1 MESRILGRT
10 WKETAANIM
19 DELTALG
26 CRYDRKLL
34 PEIAMGY
41 ECTPL
46 FFWNWLEDAE
56 APATERSFL
65 KALGYAWRRHLQE
78 DPEEESETARAE
90 NRGDMAA

>member
-1 MESRILGRT
+1 MH
-10 WKETAANIM
+10 AAV
-19 DELTALG
+19 
-26 CRYDRKLL
+26 
-34 PEIAMGY
+34 
-41 ECTPL
+41 
-46 FFWNWLEDAE
+46 FWNWLEDAE